1 MPYFF
6 LVFEFLGTTELIV
19 IAAVALLIFGPRK
32 LPEIG
37 RTIGRSLAEFK
48 RASED
53 FKRTW
58 EYEVEMER
66 SERDVRAS
74 PSDAAVAALPAMTGG
89 DASVEPEA
97 GADASGDGGGSDAP
111 AANEDYTVARGAFGE
126 AAPHVA
132 DDDDAA
138 SPASSDDAAPE
149 QTAQETDA
157 AGGKKDWL

>member
-58 EYEVEMER
+58 EYEVDLERSSRRDSRPVLPEPTASEPFEALPDIAEERMAGSGVGLTPPAAEEYTVPRRFLGWSVPPTEME
-66 SERDVRAS
+66 D
-74 PSDAAVAALPAMTGG
+74 DANPAA
-89 DASVEPEA
+89 
-97 GADASGDGGGSDAP
+97 AP
-111 AANEDYTVARGAFGE
+111 AAAPGE
-126 AAPHVA
+126 RPAEHAEEGH
-132 DDDDAA
+132 A
-138 SPASSDDAAPE
+138 S
-149 QTAQETDA
+149 
-157 AGGKKDWL
+157 GGKKDWL

>member
-1 MPYFF
+1 MPVFF

-66 SERDVRAS
+66 SERETRA
-74 PSDAAVAALPAMTGG
+74 VQ
-89 DASVEPEA
+89 PEA
-97 GADASGDGGGSDAP
+97 SAAPPALTEGAAPVASEASDGNDGAAP
-111 AANEDYTVARGAFGE
+111 AAAEEYTVARGFVSDAT
-126 AAPHVA
+126 PPVA
-132 DDDDAA
+132 DYYDQDA
-138 SPASSDDAAPE
+138 SPEQQPAGEPSS
-149 QTAQETDA
+149 A

>member
-1 MPYFF
+1 MPVFF
-6 LVFEFLGTTELIV
+6 LFLEFLGTTELMV
-19 IAAVALLIFGPRK
+19 IAVVALLIFGPRK

-66 SERDVRAS
+66 SERDTRAVNT
-74 PSDAAVAALPAMTGG
+74 DAPPETPALPAPAEGG
-89 DASVEPEA
+89 APFPSGAGGVGGESV
-97 GADASGDGGGSDAP
+97 AP
-111 AANEDYTVARGAFGE
+111 AAAGEYTIARGAVRDATPPVADYYDAD
-126 AAPHVA
+126 AAPAPSH
-132 DDDDAA
+132 DDAA
-138 SPASSDDAAPE
+138 ARPAEESS
-149 QTAQETDA
+149 A

>member
-1 MPYFF
+1 MPVFF

-66 SERDVRAS
+66 SERETRAVQT
-74 PSDAAVAALPAMTGG
+74 DAAPAPPALTEGGASAASET
-89 DASVEPEA
+89 
-97 GADASGDGGGSDAP
+97 SGDGNGNDSGVAP
-111 AANEDYTVARGAFGE
+111 AAAEEYTVARGAVTDATPPNVDYYDDPGL
-126 AAPHVA
+126 AASH
-132 DDDDAA
+132 DAA
-138 SPASSDDAAPE
+138 AERHAEESSS
-149 QTAQETDA
+149 